1 MAGDEC
7 DQRLSPRPPDD
18 ASAARQLSPAWHS
31 LCLNHEEYRGEVLA
45 QAREVLRAYD
55 PPGLFFDIILTPDC
69 VCAACLVTMEK
80 MGLDPEKPEDRL
92 VKDEWVNE
100 RFRSETSIALQ
111 EEFPSVRIF
120 YNCGHIH
127 KQGPR
132 RFAAYTHLEIES
144 LPTGGW
150 GYDHFPASAR
160 YADYLGFDFL
170 GQTGKFHT
178 SWGDFGGFKH
188 PDALV
193 YETAQMSALGAKCLV
208 GDQLHPSGR
217 MNRATYATIA
227 PAYDRIRRL

>member
-1 MAGDEC
+1 MKKLLLVSMLALAAGQAE
-7 DQRLSPRPPDD
+7 
-18 ASAARQLSPAWHS
+18 AARPDFWNGGQWTCTIDGS
-31 LCLNHEEYRGEVLA
+31 
-45 QAREVLRAYD
+45 QTK
-55 PPGLFFDIILTPDC
+55 LFVRFDI
-69 VCAACLVTMEK
+69 AK
-80 MGLDPEKPEDRL
+80 HG
-92 VKDEWVNE
+92 KDAY
-100 RFRSETSIALQ
+100 RSYS
-111 EEFPSVRIF
+111 
-120 YNCGHIH
+120 
-127 KQGPR
+127 
-132 RFAAYTHLEIES
+132 HLELES

-217 MNRATYATIA
+217 MNRATSA
-227 PAYDRIRRL
+227 PISKSSVWTRTLTVSPRSPAGRTRSRALPRCLQFAVHASDRRQHAPRLVARRPLRIPDHAA